1 MQCLATTRCQT
12 LSHHIPSTHHH
23 HPQPTRRCCCC
34 RRVPLSLP
42 IWAKQGLLIVEHHA
56 HASPPT
62 TAATSQCIHVFTAP
76 QRPLDATSPP
86 STPPYA
92 MLPPPTNSNRH
103 VTTSNDRTCHVTLPN
118 DPQMHPQLPRQHR
131 RTTPPRH
138 KGCPS
143 PP

>member
-1 MQCLATTRCQT
+1 MFGNHPLPNIVP
-12 LSHHIPSTHHH
+12 SHSFH
-23 HPQPTRRCCCC
+23 
-34 RRVPLSLP
+34 
-42 IWAKQGLLIVEHHA
+42 
-56 HASPPT
+56 SPPPSPTHPPPPPPSCAPVTAHLGQAGAAHRRAPRTCVT
-62 TAATSQCIHVFTAP
+62 TNNRRHVTMHTRLHRP
-76 QRPLDATSPP
+76 RRPLDATSPP

-103 VTTSNDRTCHVTLPN
+103 VTTSNDRARHVTIPN
-118 DPQMHPQLPRQHR
+118 DPQTHPQPPRQRR